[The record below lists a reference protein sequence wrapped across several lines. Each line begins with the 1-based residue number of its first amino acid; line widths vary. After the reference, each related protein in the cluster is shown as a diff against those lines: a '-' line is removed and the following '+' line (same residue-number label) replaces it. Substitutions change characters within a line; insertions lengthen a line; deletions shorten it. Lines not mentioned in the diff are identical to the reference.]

1 MCVCLCVCLCVCF
14 MGDNT
19 LYWLT
24 GELPPLQ
31 RKLKNNKKQQKQK
44 QWKPALKVLLED
56 PGERKS
62 PYFRDNWQEDIKN
75 WGFWKFSDSVRY
87 ETALLSEKSKWICY
101 FNRVIRQAKSYLPL
115 FSVSNAQ
122 FVKFQQRYVV
132 CRLAVGYWQ
141 INEVVPI
148 LAD

>member
-44 QWKPALKVLLED
+44 QRKPVLKVLLED

-75 WGFWKFSDSVRY
+75 WGSGNSLTQYIMKQLFFLR
-87 ETALLSEKSKWICY
+87 
-101 FNRVIRQAKSYLPL
+101 RV
-115 FSVSNAQ
+115 
-122 FVKFQQRYVV
+122 
-132 CRLAVGYWQ
+132 
-141 INEVVPI
+141 NEFATLIV
-148 LAD
+148 